1 MSSSER
7 FCLLQGLQSSW
18 GEIVKDANE
27 GRYLSPSR
35 TEMTDM
41 KYKHRDKTHF
51 YKVFKTT
58 AVAHYEMLLRSAN
71 TWAAQPLIHTK
82 ACSEKLLLAKATAY
96 NSKVLC

>member
-1 MSSSER
+1 MSSSEW
-7 FCLLQGLQSSW
+7 FCLLQRLQSSW

-27 GRYLSPSR
+27 GPYLSLSR
-35 TEMTDM
+35 TEMTGM
-41 KYKHRDKTHF
+41 KNKHWDKTH

-71 TWAAQPLIHTK
+71 TWAAQTLIHTK